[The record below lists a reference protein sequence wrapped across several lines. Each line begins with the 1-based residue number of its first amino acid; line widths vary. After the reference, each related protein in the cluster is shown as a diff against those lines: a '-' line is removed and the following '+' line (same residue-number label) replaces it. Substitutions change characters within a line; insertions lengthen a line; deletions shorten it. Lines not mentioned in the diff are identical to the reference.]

1 MFDWSK
7 LVGQKV
13 EATSG
18 DSVVSGVVVDHFG
31 LVKVSSTAH
40 VYLGDGWHVKQLVPL
55 LVGAVIQFED
65 GQYAVRSNQDAR
77 FPWIAL
83 DDTGDM
89 SSDGDV
95 RHINFTVM
103 FAGVDDA

>member
-7 LVGQKV
+7 FVGQQV
-13 EATSG
+13 EATAG

-31 LVKVSSTAH
+31 LVEVSSTAH
-40 VYLGDGWHVKQLVPL
+40 VYLGDGWDVKLLVPL
-55 LVGAVIQFED
+55 LVGAVIQFD
-65 GQYAVRSNQDAR
+65 DSQYAVRSNQDAR
-77 FPWIAL
+77 FPWVAL

-89 SSDGDV
+89 FSDGDV
-95 RHINFTVM
+95 RHMNFTVL

>member
-1 MFDWSK
+1 MFEWSK
-7 LVGQKV
+7 LLGQKV
-13 EATSG
+13 EAEAG
-18 DSVVSGVVVDHFG
+18 DSVVVGVVVDDFG
-31 LVKVSSTAH
+31 LIRVSPT
-40 VYLGDGWHVKQLVPL
+40 VTLQLGSGWHVKQLVPV
-55 LVGAVIQFED
+55 LVGAVIRFED

-95 RHINFTVM
+95 RHMNFTVM